1 MEAAPPMPIC
11 RWTCYTSSAAEAAD
25 NSNLSLG
32 NKGPAAV
39 DSQMRDRGAKNAR
52 VGHRRWLLYP
62 WTRRMGIGAVDHY
75 DVSAGV
81 DGTAVIWIID
91 EDSWFDA
98 DGWELPRPA
107 TRSGFVAWPPP
118 GYVPYQVVWA
128 RWSFSY
134 PDADFSRAKV
144 AMKNLR
150 SGKAVRAVVEAQ
162 ECCMGD
168 STLVWLVAG
177 RGGEDRASWRQPLP
191 GRDVAIVVTVRG
203 VRVGRATRKFQ
214 YTVRI
219 MDPAA

>member
-1 MEAAPPMPIC
+1 MC
-11 RWTCYTSSAAEAAD
+11 C
-25 NSNLSLG
+25 
-32 NKGPAAV
+32 
-39 DSQMRDRGAKNAR
+39 Q
-52 VGHRRWLLYP
+52 
-62 WTRRMGIGAVDHY
+62 TRRRY
-75 DVSAGV
+75 DGSNALWVFDESSWSA
-81 DGTAVIWIID
+81 
-91 EDSWFDA
+91 
-98 DGWELPRPA
+98 PRPA
-107 TRSGFVAWPPP
+107 TRHAFVAWPPP